1 MLPDIEIDTARTNVG
16 GFIRM
21 TNAAYTYFRQ
31 QGGGHLAVIS
41 SIAGT
46 KGLGVAPAYSA
57 TKRFQNIYIDS
68 LEQLAYM
75 QKLKIR
81 FTDIKPGFVD
91 TALLDSSEKTY
102 PLLMK
107 PEKVAK
113 IAVNALNKKR
123 RSVIID
129 WRYAILTIM
138 WRGIP
143 SCLWK
148 RLPVKN

>member
-1 MLPDIEIDTARTNVG
+1 
-16 GFIRM
+16 
-21 TNAAYTYFRQ
+21 
-31 QGGGHLAVIS
+31 
-41 SIAGT
+41 
-46 KGLGVAPAYSA
+46 
-57 TKRFQNIYIDS
+57 
-68 LEQLAYM
+68 M
-75 QKLKIR
+75 QKLKIL

>member
-1 MLPDIEIDTARTNVG
+1 
-16 GFIRM
+16 
-21 TNAAYTYFRQ
+21 
-31 QGGGHLAVIS
+31 
-41 SIAGT
+41 
-46 KGLGVAPAYSA
+46 
-57 TKRFQNIYIDS
+57 
-68 LEQLAYM
+68 M

-123 RSVIID
+123 GLVIID
-129 WRYAILTIM
+129 WRYAILTNNVA
-138 WRGIP
+138 WDTELPVETP
-143 SCLWK
+143 SC
-148 RLPVKN
+148 